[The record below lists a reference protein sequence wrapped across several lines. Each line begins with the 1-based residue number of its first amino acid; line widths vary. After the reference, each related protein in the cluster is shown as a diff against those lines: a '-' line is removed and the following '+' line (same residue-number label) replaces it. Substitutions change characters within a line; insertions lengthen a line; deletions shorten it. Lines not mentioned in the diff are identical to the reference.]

1 MSDALLALLARRAST
16 RRTRLVLAAALT
28 LALTLWA
35 ALQPDE
41 PSPLPTRSR
50 TDLASRGDSA
60 PRAVR
65 LAEVVASAPDTAWP
79 EAPRAGARPAWPAPD
94 AKSIAA
100 WSGPPM
106 VARTAAAS
114 ASDVTRAAV
123 QAPPFPY
130 ALIGRLDDGEPRALL
145 SGPRRS
151 LGAKAADLIDDDW
164 RVDAVTPQGV
174 TLTWLPGG
182 IKKTITFGSL

>member
-1 MSDALLALLARRAST
+1 MSDALLTRRAST
-16 RRTRLVLAAALT
+16 RRTRLAFAAAAT
-28 LALTLWA
+28 LGLTLWA

-41 PSPLPTRSR
+41 PSLEPTRPRADS
-50 TDLASRGDSA
+50 AARGDSA
-60 PRAVR
+60 PRAGR
-65 LAEVVASAPDTAWP
+65 STAMTAPTPNTAWP
-79 EAPRAGARPAWPAPD
+79 EAPHAGARPAWPALD
-94 AKSIAA
+94 AKSAAA
-100 WSGPPM
+100 WSGPPVVASTAAASAPV
-106 VARTAAAS
+106 VARTAA
-114 ASDVTRAAV
+114 

-151 LGAKAADLIDDDW
+151 LGAKATDLIDGDW

-182 IKKTITFGSL
+182 IKKTITFGSS